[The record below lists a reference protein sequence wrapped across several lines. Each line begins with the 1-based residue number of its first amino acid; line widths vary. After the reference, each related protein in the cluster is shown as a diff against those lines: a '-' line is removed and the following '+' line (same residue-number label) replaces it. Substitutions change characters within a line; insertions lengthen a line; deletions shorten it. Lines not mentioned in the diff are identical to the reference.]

1 MVEEFRVVAMV
12 CSGLRWCC
20 PALATTAQLV
30 VASFGFSPSLW
41 WCSVLLCVLFACVV
55 LVVAVVVFVV
65 FLNDMAVLCT
75 LFQKKLL
82 VL

>member
-1 MVEEFRVVAMV
+1 MV
-12 CSGLRWCC
+12 CSGPRWCGT
-20 PALATTAQLV
+20 ALATTAQLV

-55 LVVAVVVFVV
+55 LVVAVVVFAV